1 VSELSPRPLAGRR
14 ILVTRAEEKGN
25 RFGRLLEERGAE
37 VLQVPLIR
45 LEDPDSW
52 EPLDSAL
59 TRLATFHH
67 LLFTSANAVDRFFE
81 RLRRQGA
88 TGNFPETLSIT
99 AVGPRTAQAVARW
112 GHGVDRVAQAFR
124 AEGILDALSELELAG
139 REILLPRAQEARQ
152 LLVEELTRHG
162 ARVTVVAVYRNVLV
176 DESRQPLLKA
186 LRRGSVDVATFTAA
200 SAVRHFVELAGAAEL
215 PSLMRDV
222 KVACLGEVTADEAR
236 TLGLEPQI
244 VSARSTLEDL
254 AEAIA
259 EHYRQSSPSG

>member
-25 RFGRLLEERGAE
+25 RFARLLEERGAE

-59 TRLATFHH
+59 TRLASFHH

-88 TGNFPETLSIT
+88 AGNLPDTLSIT

-112 GHGVDRVAQAFR
+112 GHGVDRVARAFR
-124 AEGILDALSELELAG
+124 AEGILDALSDLELAS

-152 LLVEELTRHG
+152 LLVQELTRRG

-176 DESRQPLLKA
+176 EESRQPLLKA
-186 LRRGSVDVATFTAA
+186 LRGGSVDVATFASA
-200 SAVRHFVELAGAAEL
+200 SAVRHFVQLAGAGEVL
-215 PSLMRDV
+215 SLMRDV

-236 TLGLEPQI
+236 TLGLDPQI

-254 AEAIA
+254 VEAIA
-259 EHYRQSSPSG
+259 EHYLPPSLSR

>member
-59 TRLATFHH
+59 TRLASFHH

-81 RLRRQGA
+81 RLRRQG
-88 TGNFPETLSIT
+88 GNLPDTLSIT
-99 AVGPRTAQAVARW
+99 AVGPRTAQTVARW
-112 GHGVDRVAQAFR
+112 GHGVDRVAGAFR
-124 AEGILDALSELELAG
+124 AEGILDALSDLELAS

-152 LLVEELTRHG
+152 LLVEELTRRG

-176 DESRQPLLKA
+176 EESRQPLLKA
-186 LRRGSVDVATFTAA
+186 LRGRSVDVATFASA
-200 SAVRHFVELAGAAEL
+200 SAVRRFVQLAGAGEVL
-215 PSLMRDV
+215 SLMRDV

-236 TLGLEPQI
+236 TLGLDPQI

-254 AEAIA
+254 VEAIA
-259 EHYRQSSPSG
+259 EHYLPPSLSR